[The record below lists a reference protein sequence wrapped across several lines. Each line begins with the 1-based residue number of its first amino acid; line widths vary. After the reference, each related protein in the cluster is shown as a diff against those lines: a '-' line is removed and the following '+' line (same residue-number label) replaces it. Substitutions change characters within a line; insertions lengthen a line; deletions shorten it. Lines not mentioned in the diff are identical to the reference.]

1 MDTLLENTS
10 KQDQRIAKSFM
21 DHLPDLTTLHIASL
35 DVEVKLPGKDVTLK
49 IPRKAFS
56 LLIKILGNMAEGKS
70 NAIMPSDEILSTQ
83 EAADILNVSRPYLV
97 KLLEA
102 EKIPYTKAGTHRRI
116 ELNDILEYKEKMK
129 NSRRKNLDY
138 LAKQSQNLNLGY

>member
-10 KQDQRIAKSFM
+10 KQDQKIAKSFM
-21 DHLPDLTTLHIASL
+21 ANLRDISAFHITSL
-35 DVEVKLPGKDVTLK
+35 DVEVKLPGKGVALK
-49 IPRKAFS
+49 IPAKAFS
-56 LLIKILGNMAEGKS
+56 LLVRILGNMAEGKS
-70 NAIMPSDEILSTQ
+70 NAVLPSNEMLSTQ
-83 EAADILNVSRPYLV
+83 QAADILSISRPYLV

-102 EKIPYTKAGTHRRI
+102 EEIPYTKAGTHRRI
-116 ELNDILEYKEKMK
+116 ELKYVLEYKEKMK